1 MHRRQSLYSGLI
13 AIVSLFLVGCAT
25 TAPTPSATSIPAN
38 IQGTAGNYHKA
49 QKGETLWRIAKK
61 YNADLDELAKLNR
74 ISDTTRIETGQIIMI
89 PPFKNG
95 EGNNISKNNGSE
107 DFIWPLKGEVIGRFG
122 EKTNNIL
129 NKGLNIRAP
138 YGEEV
143 VASRSGTVTYCD
155 ENLNSFGKTVII
167 DHGDGFLT
175 VYARNAQ
182 LFVKTGD
189 KVAQGVAIAKVGN
202 AGKDKTNFLH
212 FEIRKGHTPQNPYY
226 YLAN

>member
-1 MHRRQSLYSGLI
+1 MRSRQSLYSGLI
-13 AIVSLFLVGCAT
+13 AILSLFLIGCAT
-25 TAPTPSATSIPAN
+25 TAPTPSATSIPAKT
-38 IQGTAGNYHKA
+38 QGTAGNYYKA
-49 QKGETLWRIAKK
+49 KKGETLWRIAKK
-61 YNADLDELAKLNR
+61 FNVDLEELAKLNH
-74 ISDTTRIETGQIIMI
+74 ISDAAKIETGQLLMI
-89 PPFKNG
+89 PPAGSGGYGDLAKTNG
-95 EGNNISKNNGSE
+95 NE

-122 EKTNNIL
+122 ERTNNIL

-143 VASRSGTVTYCD
+143 VASRSGIVSYCG
-155 ENLNSFGKTVII
+155 ENLKSFGRTVII

-189 KVAQGVAIAKVGN
+189 KVAQGVAIGKVGS
-202 AGKDKTNFLH
+202 AGKDKTAFLH
-212 FEIRKGHTPQNPYY
+212 FEIRKGHKPQNPYY

>member
-1 MHRRQSLYSGLI
+1 MRSRQSLYSGLI
-13 AIVSLFLVGCAT
+13 AILSLFLIGCAT
-25 TAPTPSATSIPAN
+25 TAPTPSATSVPAKT
-38 IQGTAGNYHKA
+38 QGTAGNYYKA
-49 QKGETLWRIAKK
+49 KKGDTLWRIAKK
-61 YNADLDELAKLNR
+61 YNVDLEELAKLNH
-74 ISDTTRIETGQIIMI
+74 IPDAAKIETGQLLMI
-89 PPFKNG
+89 PPARSGGYGDLTKA
-95 EGNNISKNNGSE
+95 NGSE

-122 EKTNNIL
+122 ERTNNIL

-143 VASRSGTVTYCD
+143 VASRSGIVSYCS
-155 ENLNSFGKTVII
+155 ENLRSFGRTVII

-189 KVAQGVAIAKVGN
+189 KVAQGVAIAKVGSV
-202 AGKDKTNFLH
+202 GKDRTAFLH
-212 FEIRKGHTPQNPYY
+212 FEIRKGHKPQNPYY